1 MEGAEH
7 SEVNGVLLKSP
18 IQSLTKFI
26 TVKIVF
32 YAVDCNEKKFVKNL
46 MSLWEVNKSFNE
58 AVKICLEI
66 FRKKDFFRNHIKS
79 SMTSE
84 I

>member
-7 SEVNGVLLKSP
+7 SEDNGVLLKSP

-26 TVKIVF
+26 TVKVVF

-46 MSLWEVNKSFNE
+46 MSL
-58 AVKICLEI
+58 
-66 FRKKDFFRNHIKS
+66 
-79 SMTSE
+79 
-84 I
+84 